1 MQKLGSFT
9 KERSEFFCNSAPATP
24 MKAVFVLIAALVL
37 ISSSSADS
45 GPRFRFLDATIHS
58 GLASFRHVSGNPRD
72 KRYILE
78 VMSGGVAI
86 FDYDN
91 DGLPDVYLVNGST
104 LDALRG
110 KGKPDP
116 NAKSRL
122 YHNLGKGKFEDVTA
136 RARVDNFGHWG
147 MGACAADYDND
158 GRTDL
163 FVTNAFSRNVLY
175 RNNGDGTFTDVT
187 EKAKIVGEPGH
198 WSAGCAWADYDSD
211 GYVDL
216 FVAGYVDLDLNNLP
230 DPGTNQ
236 YCRYRGLPVNCGPR
250 GLKGARDY
258 LYHNNRDGTFTEV
271 GAKAGVD
278 DKPGYYGLGC
288 VWADFDNDGLIDL
301 YVANDSTPN
310 SLYHNNG
317 NGTFKEIGFD
327 AGAAVNE
334 DGREQ
339 ASMGVDAGDYDGD
352 GYLDIFTTNFVDDYS
367 TLYHNDGGTGFRDVS
382 NASGLAAPGWTFLK
396 WGTGFVD
403 FDNDGRPD
411 VFVANGHI
419 YPEIEGKGF
428 GQTFGQRNQL
438 FENLGDG
445 RFSEV
450 REETLD
456 KIMKVS
462 RGAAFADLD
471 GDGRLDIVINNLDD
485 QPTVLLNRSVSGN
498 WIELKL
504 LGHTSNRDAIGARV
518 TIAAGGREQVAEVR
532 AGHSYLSQSDLKL
545 HFGLGVAKRIDA
557 VEIRWPRGGLQ
568 KLSDVI
574 PNQVLRIEERTTE
587 RQKRL

>member
-1 MQKLGSFT
+1 
-9 KERSEFFCNSAPATP
+9 
-24 MKAVFVLIAALVL
+24 MKAVLILIASVVL
-37 ISSSSADS
+37 ISSSSGRQGAGS
-45 GPRFRFLDATIHS
+45 RFHFADATNES
-58 GLASFRHVSGNPRD
+58 GLASFRHLSGNPRE

-91 DGLPDVYLVNGST
+91 DGLPDIYLVNGST
-104 LDALRG
+104 LDVLRG
-110 KGKPDP
+110 KAKPDP
-116 NAKSRL
+116 DAKSRL
-122 YHNLGKGKFEDVTA
+122 YHNLGKGKFEDVTD
-136 RARVDNFGHWG
+136 RAGVGNPGRWG

-175 RNNGDGTFTDVT
+175 HNNGDGTFSDVT
-187 EKAKIVGEPGH
+187 GKAAIGGDPGH
-198 WSAGCAWADYDSD
+198 WSTGCAWADYDND

-216 FVAGYVDLDLNNLP
+216 FVAGYVELDLNNLP

-250 GLKGARDY
+250 GLKGAGDY
-258 LYHNNRDGTFTEV
+258 LYHNNGNGTFTEV
-271 GAKAGVD
+271 SAKAGVD
-278 DKPGYYGLGC
+278 DKSGYYGLGC

-310 SLYHNNG
+310 YLYHNNG
-317 NGTFKEIGFD
+317 NGTFNEIAFD
-327 AGAAVNE
+327 KGAAVNE

-352 GYLDIFTTNFVDDYS
+352 GYFDIFTTNFVDDYS
-367 TLYHNDGGTGFRDVS
+367 TLYHNEAGKEFSDVS
-382 NASGLAAPGWTFLK
+382 NQAGLAAPGWNFLK

-456 KIMKVS
+456 KIIRVS

-471 GDGRLDIVINNLDD
+471 GDGRVDIVINNLDD
-485 QPTVLLNRSVSGN
+485 HPTVMLNRSVSGH
-498 WIELKL
+498 WIALKL
-504 LGHTSNRDAIGARV
+504 VGRASNRDAIGARV
-518 TIAAGGREQVAEVR
+518 TIAAGGKKQVAEVR

-545 HFGLGVAKRIDA
+545 HFGLGASKKIDA
-557 VEIRWPRGGLQ
+557 IEIRWPRGGAQ
-568 KLSDVI
+568 KLMDVAAD
-574 PNQVLRIEERTTE
+574 QVLRIEEQTMQ
-587 RQKRL
+587 RQGGEPLKRRGAKPF

>member
-9 KERSEFFCNSAPATP
+9 KERSEFFCNSNPATS
-24 MKAVFVLIAALVL
+24 MKSVFVLIATFVL
-37 ISSSSADS
+37 ISSSHDS
-45 GPRFRFLDATIHS
+45 GSRFHFLDATIES

-110 KGKPDP
+110 KAKPDP

-122 YHNLGKGKFEDVTA
+122 YHNLGNGKFEDVTD
-136 RARVDNFGHWG
+136 RAGVGNFGRWG

-175 RNNGDGTFTDVT
+175 
-187 EKAKIVGEPGH
+187 
-198 WSAGCAWADYDSD
+198 
-211 GYVDL
+211 
-216 FVAGYVDLDLNNLP
+216 
-230 DPGTNQ
+230 
-236 YCRYRGLPVNCGPR
+236 
-250 GLKGARDY
+250 
-258 LYHNNRDGTFTEV
+258 
-271 GAKAGVD
+271 
-278 DKPGYYGLGC
+278 
-288 VWADFDNDGLIDL
+288 
-301 YVANDSTPN
+301 
-310 SLYHNNG
+310 HNNG
-317 NGTFKEIGFD
+317 NGTFKDIGFD

-352 GYLDIFTTNFVDDYS
+352 GYFDIFTTNFVDDYS
-367 TLYHNDGGTGFRDVS
+367 TLYHNEGGKQFSDVS
-382 NASGLAAPGWTFLK
+382 NPAGLAAPGWNFLK

-411 VFVANGHI
+411 IFVANGHI

-428 GQTFGQRNQL
+428 GQTHGQRNQL

-445 RFSEV
+445 HFSEV
-450 REETLD
+450 REETLE

-471 GDGRLDIVINNLDD
+471 GDGRVDIVINNLDD

-504 LGHTSNRDAIGARV
+504 VGRTSNRDAIGARV
-518 TIAAGGREQVAEVR
+518 TITEAGKKQVAEIK
-532 AGHSYLSQSDLKL
+532 AGHSYLSQSDLRL
-545 HFGLGVAKRIDA
+545 HFGLGVAKKIDA
-557 VEIRWPRGGLQ
+557 IEIRWPRAGLQ
-568 KLSDVI
+568 KLSNVT
-574 PNQVLRIEERTTE
+574 PNQVLRIDEQTTE
-587 RQKRL
+587 RQRPSSVSGSAPR

>member
-1 MQKLGSFT
+1 
-9 KERSEFFCNSAPATP
+9 
-24 MKAVFVLIAALVL
+24 MKAVFILIAVVVL
-37 ISSSSADS
+37 MSSSSGRPGAES
-45 GPRFRFLDATIHS
+45 RFHFADATKES
-58 GLASFRHVSGNPRD
+58 GLASFRHLSGNPRE
-72 KRYILE
+72 KRYIVE

-104 LDALRG
+104 LDVLRG
-110 KGKPDP
+110 KAKPDP
-116 NAKSRL
+116 DAKSRL
-122 YHNLGKGKFEDVTA
+122 YHNLGKGKFEDVTD
-136 RARVDNFGHWG
+136 RARVDNTGRWG

-175 RNNGDGTFTDVT
+175 HNNGDGTFSDVT
-187 EKAKIVGEPGH
+187 GKAAIGGDAGH
-198 WSAGCAWADYDSD
+198 WSTGCAWADYDND

-250 GLKGARDY
+250 GLKGAGDY
-258 LYHNNRDGTFTEV
+258 LYRNNGNGTFTEV
-271 GAKAGVD
+271 SAKAGVH

-310 SLYHNNG
+310 YLYHNNG
-317 NGTFKEIGFD
+317 NGTFNEIGFD
-327 AGAAVNE
+327 TGCAVNE

-339 ASMGVDAGDYDGD
+339 ASMGIDAGDYDCD
-352 GYLDIFTTNFVDDYS
+352 GYFDIFTTNFVDDYS
-367 TLYHNDGGTGFRDVS
+367 TLYHNEAGKQFSDVS
-382 NASGLAAPGWTFLK
+382 NQAGLAAPGWNFLK

-411 VFVANGHI
+411 VFIANGHI

-445 RFSEV
+445 RFGEV

-456 KIMKVS
+456 KIIRVS
-462 RGAAFADLD
+462 RGSAFADLD
-471 GDGRLDIVINNLDD
+471 GDGRVDIVVNNLDD
-485 QPTVLLNRSVSGN
+485 QPTVMLNRSVSGH
-498 WIELKL
+498 WIALKL
-504 LGHTSNRDAIGARV
+504 VGRTSNRDAIGARV
-518 TIAAGGREQVAEVR
+518 IITAGGKKQVAEVR

-545 HFGLGVAKRIDA
+545 HFGLGASNKIDA
-557 VEIRWPRGGLQ
+557 IEIRWPRGGAQ
-568 KLSDVI
+568 KLSDVT
-574 PNQVLRIEERTTE
+574 PNQVLRIEEQPAQ
-587 RQKRL
+587 RQKL

>member
-1 MQKLGSFT
+1 MHKLGSFT
-9 KERSEFFCNSAPATP
+9 EERSEFFCSSTLATP
-24 MKAVFVLIAALVL
+24 MKAALALIAALLL
-37 ISSSSADS
+37 ISASSVDS
-45 GPRFRFLDATIHS
+45 GPRFRFLDATIES
-58 GLASFRHVSGNPRD
+58 GLGSFRHLSGNPRD

-104 LDALRG
+104 LDSLRG
-110 KGKPDP
+110 KARPDP

-122 YHNLGKGKFEDVTA
+122 FRNLGKGKFEDVTP
-136 RARVDNFGHWG
+136 RAGVDNFGHWG

-163 FVTNAFSRNVLY
+163 FVTNAFGRNVLY
-175 RNNGDGTFTDVT
+175 RNNGDGTFSDVT
-187 EKAKIVGEPGH
+187 QKAKIGGEPGH
-198 WSAGCAWADYDSD
+198 WSAGSAWADYDND

-236 YCRYRGLPVNCGPR
+236 YCRFRGLPVNCGPR

-271 GAKAGVD
+271 SDKAGVD

-310 SLYHNNG
+310 YLYHNNG
-317 NGTFKEIGFD
+317 NGTFKDIGFD

-352 GYLDIFTTNFVDDYS
+352 GYFDIFTTNFVDDYS
-367 TLYHNDGGTGFRDVS
+367 TLYHNDAGKEFSDVS
-382 NASGLAAPGWTFLK
+382 NPSGLAAPGWTFLK

-445 RFSEV
+445 RFREV

-456 KIMKVS
+456 RITKVS

-471 GDGRLDIVINNLDD
+471 GDGRLDIVINNMDD
-485 QPTVLLNRSVSGN
+485 QPTLLLNRGAAAGN
-498 WIELKL
+498 WIEFKL
-504 LGHTSNRDAIGARV
+504 VGRISNRDAVGARV
-518 TIAAGGREQVAEVR
+518 KITAGGRDQIAEVK
-532 AGHSYLSQSDLKL
+532 AGHSYLSQSDLKV
-545 HFGLGVAKRIDA
+545 HFGLGSAKTIDA
-557 VEIRWPRGGLQ
+557 VTVQWPGGGLQ
-568 KLSDVI
+568 KLSDVS
-574 PNQVLRIEERTTE
+574 PNQVLRIEEQVTA
-587 RQKRL
+587 KK